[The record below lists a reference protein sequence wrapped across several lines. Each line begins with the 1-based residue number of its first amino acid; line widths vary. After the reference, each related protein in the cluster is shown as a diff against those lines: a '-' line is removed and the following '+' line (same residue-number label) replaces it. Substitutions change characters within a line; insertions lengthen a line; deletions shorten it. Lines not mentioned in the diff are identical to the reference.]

1 MKKSWDPELE
11 GDAYVLPTIDNEGN
25 ILIPDPWKH
34 RIRVFTITGVLIRD
48 IELGESVRPIQLV
61 VDIDGNLIV
70 CDDGLRVLVLNCR
83 GNLLRTIGEW
93 DLSDSEGSISC
104 IAVDRSGKIL
114 VADMAATLHVF
125 SPEGRFLTKYEL
137 GGAETLAMGIDANGS
152 IIYSYAN
159 GILAMK

>member
-25 ILIPDPWKH
+25 ILIPDPCKHIFYEILIPIGKH

-114 VADMAATLHVF
+114 VADMAATLHVCVFVSHF
-125 SPEGRFLTKYEL
+125 SSCSGFL
-137 GGAETLAMGIDANGS
+137 S
-152 IIYSYAN
+152 
-159 GILAMK
+159 